1 MSPDGHTRFLEMPDD
16 DLDALENYVG
26 SVTLDASG
34 RIAAA
39 TSPKGN
45 TIAWWDLTTGRYL
58 GRRRM
63 SDVCGVAATPV
74 EGVFLATSGNSG
86 VRLAPVSQADLAPLG
101 GTELDRWIWDN
112 HTRSL

>member
-1 MSPDGHTRFLEMPDD
+1 MPED
-16 DLDALENYVG
+16 DLGALENYVG
-26 SVTLDASG
+26 SVTLDTTG

-45 TIAWWDLTTGRYL
+45 TIAWWDLETGRYL

-63 SDVCGVAATPV
+63 SDVCGIAPAPL

-86 VRLAPVSQADLAPLG
+86 VRLAPVAGSELAPLG

-112 HTRSL
+112 HLRRI